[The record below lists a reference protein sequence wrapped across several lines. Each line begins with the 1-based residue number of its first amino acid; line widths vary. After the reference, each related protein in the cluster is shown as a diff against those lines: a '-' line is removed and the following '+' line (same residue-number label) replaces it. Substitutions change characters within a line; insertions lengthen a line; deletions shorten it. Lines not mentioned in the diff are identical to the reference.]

1 MGSTK
6 AKHFV
11 NHRLTKLFSGRAV
24 ECRVFQSHWGPA
36 WVLMLMR
43 TIPEAEVVA
52 KLVDT
57 VLYNKSGK
65 TSSIFQT
72 WRSAPREVAEP
83 APRSRAVS
91 RYRINIQW
99 LCSEPVELEKPL
111 SKSNSCLPNT
121 KLKVAR
127 ICLYLA
133 NFILLRES
141 IRYENTVLKNT

>member
-1 MGSTK
+1 MLHSKICFASLNSILEGK
-6 AKHFV
+6 
-11 NHRLTKLFSGRAV
+11 FSSS
-24 ECRVFQSHWGPA
+24 ESLP
-36 WVLMLMR
+36 LIINTL
-43 TIPEAEVVA
+43 
-52 KLVDT
+52 DT
-57 VLYNKSGK
+57 VSYNKSGK

-72 WRSAPREVAEP
+72 WRSAPREVAEL

-127 ICLYLA
+127 ICLLNRA

-141 IRYENTVLKNT
+141 IRYENTVLKTLRIMMYFHIQWMRKRLV